1 MKRQLPV
8 RLTDEERSAKSL
20 ELAKLV
26 KKVNEIKQEARDQAA
41 AYRAKLKPMAKRLS
55 ELAEIVELGEEARPV
70 EVKQVE
76 SNVNGA
82 AEYER
87 ADTGERWTE
96 PAVEKP
102 NQPTLPDAKKK
113 AGKPK
118 EPKAAKSTK
127 PNGPNTEFATGE
139 PAIGIGDDGE
149 EHDLTAED
157 ADKFRCAQNVFV
169 QGEKGPVEILKL
181 KRVPKAGAPTPLP
194 VEAQQQMGA
203 H

>member
-26 KKVNEIKQEARDQAA
+26 KKIAEIKQEAKDQAA
-41 AYRAKLKPMAKRLS
+41 AYRAKLKPMSKRLA
-55 ELAEIVELGEEARPV
+55 ELAETVELGEEARPV

-102 NQPTLPDAKKK
+102 NQPTLPDGKKK
-113 AGKPK
+113 GGKA
-118 EPKAAKSTK
+118 KAAKSNK
-127 PNGPNTEFATGE
+127 PNGPSTEFATGE

-149 EHDLTAED
+149 EHELSGEQ
-157 ADKFRCAQNVFV
+157 ADQFRCAQNVFV